1 MNLISQFNLQSLSEL
16 DGNSQ
21 FIEFY
26 FEKFESSILKHI
38 EFIGFYDIIQ
48 SNDTEKHILISKY
61 SIAANKLPQAVNI
74 PQKKH
79 YARPSREMNNGIY
92 LPLIQQSNIV
102 QVYRGFKPFPK
113 MGHGTQEI
121 WVYKENQ
128 YELLRSK
135 TTWRS

>member
-16 DGNSQ
+16 HENEH
-21 FIEFY
+21 FIQFY
-26 FEKFESSILKHI
+26 FEKFESSLLKRL

-48 SNDTEKHILISKY
+48 SNETEKHILFSKY

-92 LPLIQQSNIV
+92 LPLKQQINIV

-113 MGHGTQEI
+113 MGHGSQEI
-121 WVYKENQ
+121 WERKENQ
-128 YELLRSK
+128 YELLSSK